1 MKTHVYIKYAIAL
14 LIDKYDLKD
23 VYSITPEIIKNELIN
38 CQNHFSL
45 KPYGDYIG
53 KDKVPFEFSS
63 EKNDAAL
70 NVFLGPNCITPEIKA
85 NNLFKAIKST
95 LELLNSQ
102 NVDLFKSAKI
112 SQSEM
117 PISGEF
123 CSFSDKIGRGK
134 SSDTLFSE
142 CLSLITTTTILK
154 PYLQVKQINKD
165 KIDLYNVCIL
175 PDIEITDL
183 VNFISLFRIICTQKL
198 GSDIMYGDVKA
209 DKPKRPKI
217 FRGNF
222 PGAPYSSSL
231 GPIALL
237 GAIGEMTKE
246 QDVSELARKVL
257 KSLEKCNIY
266 MIKYGDASV
275 FSLNHHIIDFA
286 SQGKLKT
293 IVDSLFYVELYNQ
306 GKRSF
311 SKDNIVE
318 YQKFD
323 LFVTRFLQMFN
334 KSAFKDFLFF
344 RAEYPT
350 TIELLLKVYFINME
364 KISEEI
370 VKSAIELGK
379 WLNKVAYI
387 SAVNEYRNGTPEAI
401 RSAKAKVLVEIE
413 SSIFSSKSGSS
424 LISHT
429 IARAGRLSNLDAPAE
444 ALLFMEKTASGELPL
459 DAAKELIIA
468 FSRVKYAKK
477 DNSDENS
484 ESDDVIES
492 SEEQI
497 IDFSNI

>member
-14 LIDKYDLKD
+14 LMDNYELND
-23 VYSITPEIIKNELIN
+23 VYSITPAEIKKELLI

-198 GSDIMYGDVKA
+198 DSDIMYGDVREN
-209 DKPKRPKI
+209 KPKRPKI
-217 FRGNF
+217 YKGNF
-222 PGAPYSSSL
+222 PGAPKSSL
-231 GPIALL
+231 LGSVALL
-237 GAIGEMTKE
+237 GAIGEMTKDSE
-246 QDVSELARKVL
+246 VSNLAKKVL
-257 KSLEKCNIY
+257 KSLENCNIY
-266 MIKYGDASV
+266 MIKYGDAKV
-275 FSLNHHIIDFA
+275 FSFNHNIINLA

-293 IVDSLFYVELYNQ
+293 IVDSLFYIELYNQ

-311 SKDNIVE
+311 SKENATE
-318 YQKFD
+318 YQKLD
-323 LFVTRFLQMFN
+323 LYVSRFLQLFN
-334 KSAFKDFLFF
+334 KSTFKDFISY
-344 RAEYPT
+344 RAEYPN
-350 TIELLLKVYFINME
+350 TIELLLKVYFKNME
-364 KISEEI
+364 RISEEI

-387 SAVNEYRNGTPEAI
+387 SAKNENRNGTLEDI
-401 RSAKAKVLVEIE
+401 RCAKAKVLVEIE
-413 SSIFSSKSGSS
+413 SSIFSSKSGSA

>member
-1 MKTHVYIKYAIAL
+1 MNTHIYIKYAIAL

-63 EKNDAAL
+63 EINNAKS
-70 NVFLGPNCITPEIKA
+70 NVYLSPNCITLEKNA
-85 NNLFKAIKST
+85 SHLFGVINETLRSLKS
-95 LELLNSQ
+95 N
-102 NVDLFKSAKI
+102 NVDLYRSEDI
-112 SQSEM
+112 TQSVM

-123 CSFSDKIGRGK
+123 CSFSKTIGRGK
-134 SSDTLFSE
+134 PKSDVFSK
-142 CLSLITTTTILK
+142 CLSLITSTTTIK
-154 PYLQVKQINKD
+154 PCLQVISGQD
-165 KIDLYNVCIL
+165 SYNVCIL
-175 PDIEITDL
+175 PNLEISDL
-183 VNFISLFRIICTQKL
+183 INFIELFKRLSTQKL

-293 IVDSLFYVELYNQ
+293 IVDSLFDIKLYKLYNQ

-311 SKDNIVE
+311 SKENATE
-318 YQKFD
+318 YQKLD
-323 LFVTRFLQMFN
+323 LYVSRFLQLFN
-334 KSAFKDFLFF
+334 KSTFKDFISY

-413 SSIFSSKSGSS
+413 SSIFSSKSGSA

-429 IARAGRLSNLDAPAE
+429 IARAGRLSNSDAPEE
-444 ALLFMEKTASGELPL
+444 AMLFMEKTASGEISL
-459 DAAKELIIA
+459 DEAKDLLIA
-468 FSRVKYAKK
+468 FSRVRYKK
-477 DNSDENS
+477 
-484 ESDDVIES
+484 ES
-492 SEEQI
+492 SEESTEDVEFMESSEEIQE
-497 IDFSNI
+497 DYSNI

>member
-1 MKTHVYIKYAIAL
+1 MNTHIYIKYAIAL

-63 EKNDAAL
+63 EINNAKS
-70 NVFLGPNCITPEIKA
+70 NVYLSPNCITSEKNA
-85 NNLFKAIKST
+85 SHLFGVINETLRSLKS
-95 LELLNSQ
+95 N
-102 NVDLFKSAKI
+102 NVDLYRSEDI
-112 SQSEM
+112 TQSVM

-123 CSFSDKIGRGK
+123 CSFSKTIGRGK
-134 SSDTLFSE
+134 PKSDVFSK
-142 CLSLITTTTILK
+142 CLSLITSTTTIK
-154 PYLQVKQINKD
+154 PCLQVISGQD
-165 KIDLYNVCIL
+165 SYNVCIL
-175 PDIEITDL
+175 PNLEISDL
-183 VNFISLFRIICTQKL
+183 INFIELFKRLSTQKL

-459 DAAKELIIA
+459 DAAKEMIIA
-468 FSRVKYAKK
+468 FSRVKYPKK

>member
-14 LIDKYDLKD
+14 LMDNYELND
-23 VYSITPEIIKNELIN
+23 VYSITPAEIKKELLI

-198 GSDIMYGDVKA
+198 DSDIMYGDVREN
-209 DKPKRPKI
+209 KPKRPKI
-217 FRGNF
+217 YKGNF
-222 PGAPYSSSL
+222 PGAPKSSL
-231 GPIALL
+231 LGSVALL
-237 GAIGEMTKE
+237 GAIGEMTKDSE
-246 QDVSELARKVL
+246 VSNLAKKVL
-257 KSLEKCNIY
+257 KSLENCNIY
-266 MIKYGDASV
+266 MIKYGDAKV
-275 FSLNHHIIDFA
+275 FSFNHNIINLA

-293 IVDSLFYVELYNQ
+293 IVDSLFDIKLYKLYNQ
-306 GKRSF
+306 DKRSF
-311 SKDNIVE
+311 SKEDATE
-318 YQKFD
+318 YQKLD
-323 LFVTRFLQMFN
+323 LYVSRFLQLFN
-334 KSAFKDFLFF
+334 KSTFKDFISY
-344 RAEYPT
+344 RAEYPN
-350 TIELLLKVYFINME
+350 TIELLLKVYFKNME

-387 SAVNEYRNGTPEAI
+387 SAKNENRNGTLEDI
-401 RSAKAKVLVEIE
+401 RCAKAKVLVEIE
-413 SSIFSSKSGSS
+413 SSIFSSKSGSA

-429 IARAGRLSNLDAPAE
+429 IARAGRLSNSDAPEE
-444 ALLFMEKTASGELPL
+444 AMLFMEKTACGELPL
-459 DAAKELIIA
+459 DTAKDLLIA
-468 FSRVKYAKK
+468 FSRVKREK
-477 DNSDENS
+477 DDRKDSSAENS
-484 ESDDVIES
+484 ESDDY
-492 SEEQI
+492 
-497 IDFSNI
+497 